1 MGLLFA
7 RAAAAAVIAL
17 FRPMLARP
25 FSRSVANVPVT
36 VGVYCA
42 GATAVPIVLTGVT
55 GTGVEEEE
63 APLPPNAVQ
72 TGQDTPAIKIEWS
85 SNGVNGQGAMAK

>member
-1 MGLLFA
+1 MITLFQ
-7 RAAAAAVIAL
+7 L
-17 FRPMLARP
+17 MLARP

-36 VGVYCA
+36 VKVYCA
-42 GATAVPIVLTGVT
+42 GATAVLIMLAGVR